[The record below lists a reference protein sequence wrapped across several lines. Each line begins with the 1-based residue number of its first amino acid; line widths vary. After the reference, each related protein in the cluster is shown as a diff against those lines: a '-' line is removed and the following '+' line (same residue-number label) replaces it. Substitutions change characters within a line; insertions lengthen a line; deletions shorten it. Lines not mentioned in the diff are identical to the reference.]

1 MNDQTKPI
9 AEIEK
14 DLLSRR
20 RRPRPALKTRP
31 TGKAV
36 STAEAA
42 ERTHSE
48 FPKTIKYL
56 GQ

>member
-14 DLLSRR
+14 ELLSRR
-20 RRPRPALKTRP
+20 RGPRTPLKAREP
-31 TGKAV
+31 SRKV
-36 STAEAA
+36 SSGEAA
-42 ERTHSE
+42 ERVHSD